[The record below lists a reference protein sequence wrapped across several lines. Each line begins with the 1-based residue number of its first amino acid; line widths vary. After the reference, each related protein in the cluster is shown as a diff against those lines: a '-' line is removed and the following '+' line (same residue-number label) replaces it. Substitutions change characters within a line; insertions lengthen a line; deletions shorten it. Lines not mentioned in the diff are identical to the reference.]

1 MGKKK
6 AMFIYGM
13 GTFDGDQAYHYT
25 CDSKCWSN
33 WAGTD
38 YNVLKNNCNTF
49 TSTVLSCVYGLSQ
62 KKPHLGISDMVT
74 VSGHCPASEAQPRD
88 PAFMFKEFEEKFER
102 QYASAEERAAR
113 YAVFAENVEKIAA
126 MRVMDT
132 SAEYSHLS
140 PFADMTDEEFRARNG
155 FRGAPHDLSAMEE
168 LVLPKLDTT
177 DLPTDFDWTTQ
188 GAVTPVKNQGQCA
201 AESSKEKVF
210 ISGYKV
216 VDGTDEDQL
225 AAALMQYGPLAIG
238 INATPMQWYMGGV
251 ANPLSFLCNP
261 KSLDHGVTIVGF
273 GVDGGKKYWKI
284 KNSWGQSWGEKG
296 YYRIIRGV
304 GKCGLNTNV
313 ATATMADELVV

>member
-1 MGKKK
+1 MGQIQALHDFVEIPAAWWANNTASCVELGYGGALCEEECCSVGK
-6 AMFIYGM
+6 AVMPLNKRQAVIANAALDTKAVFLYGT
-13 GTFDGDQAYHYT
+13 GFDGATAYHDV

-155 FRGAPHDLSAMEE
+155 FR
-168 LVLPKLDTT
+168 
-177 DLPTDFDWTTQ
+177 
-188 GAVTPVKNQGQCA
+188 
-201 AESSKEKVF
+201 
-210 ISGYKV
+210 
-216 VDGTDEDQL
+216 
-225 AAALMQYGPLAIG
+225 
-238 INATPMQWYMGGV
+238 
-251 ANPLSFLCNP
+251 
-261 KSLDHGVTIVGF
+261 
-273 GVDGGKKYWKI
+273 
-284 KNSWGQSWGEKG
+284 
-296 YYRIIRGV
+296 
-304 GKCGLNTNV
+304 
-313 ATATMADELVV
+313 